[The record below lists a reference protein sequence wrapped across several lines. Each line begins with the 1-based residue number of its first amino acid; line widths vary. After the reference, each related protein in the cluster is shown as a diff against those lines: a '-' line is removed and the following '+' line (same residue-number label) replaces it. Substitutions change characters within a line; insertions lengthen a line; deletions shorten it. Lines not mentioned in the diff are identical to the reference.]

1 MRVSC
6 DWVLANSS
14 HVFNLLCLFVVVVVV
29 VIFYVISPTVSTHPR
44 SQRCAPGPGQGIVL
58 ETLLSTLVQ
67 YITVATASGICSPFS
82 KWLLLA

>member
-14 HVFNLLCLFVVVVVV
+14 HVFNLLCLFVVVVV
-29 VIFYVISPTVSTHPR
+29 IFYVISPTVSTHPR
-44 SQRCAPGPGQGIVL
+44 SQEMRARPRSGHSPRD
-58 ETLLSTLVQ
+58 TAQ
-67 YITVATASGICSPFS
+67 YTRTVYYCGHHSGICSPFF